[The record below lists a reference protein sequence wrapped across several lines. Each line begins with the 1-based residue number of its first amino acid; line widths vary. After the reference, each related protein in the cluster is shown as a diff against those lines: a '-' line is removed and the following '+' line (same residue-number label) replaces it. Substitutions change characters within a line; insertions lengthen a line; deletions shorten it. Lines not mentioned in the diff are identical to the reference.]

1 MTDFEETLRT
11 IVERTDGAV
20 GAVIMGL
27 DGISVARADARPDII
42 DLDVVAAEYTALLRK
57 SMRTA
62 ADDASLGEMRELVIV
77 SDRLAFLIML
87 ITPEYF
93 LLLALE
99 SPAGLG
105 RARFELRKAQ
115 LALEEDFSM

>member
-1 MTDFEETLRT
+1 RT
-11 IVERTDGAV
+11 EGAV

-27 DGISVARADARPDII
+27 DGISVARVDAPGGSPIDI
-42 DLDVVAAEYTALLRK
+42 DVVAAEYTALLRK

-62 ADDASLGEMRELVIV
+62 DDAGLGGLRELVV
-77 SDRLAFLIML
+77 ASDHLAFLITT

-93 LLLALE
+93 LLLVLE
-99 SPAGLG
+99 PRRGLG

-115 LALEEDFSM
+115 LILEEEFSL